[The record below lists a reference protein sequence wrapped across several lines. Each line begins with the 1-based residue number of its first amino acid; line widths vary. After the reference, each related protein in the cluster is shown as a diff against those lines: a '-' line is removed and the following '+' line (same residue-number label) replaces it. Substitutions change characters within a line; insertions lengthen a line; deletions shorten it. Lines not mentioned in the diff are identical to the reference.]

1 MSDLV
6 FFSYSRTEQT
16 FAITLA
22 NELRKVG
29 INVWIDQLDIEPG
42 KEWDL
47 EVEKALKR
55 SGCVHFIA
63 SEASVSSKNV
73 LDEVNYALKKRKKVI
88 PIIKSLLFV
97 KISN

>member
-1 MSDLV
+1 M
-6 FFSYSRTEQT
+6 
-16 FAITLA
+16 
-22 NELRKVG
+22 
-29 INVWIDQLDIEPG
+29 
-42 KEWDL
+42 
-47 EVEKALKR
+47 EKALKR

-88 PIIKSLLFV
+88 PVIKSLLFV